1 MQALQ
6 ASLKAALQLEGG
18 AAAHI
23 ELSRVALADPELFF
37 QAGFKL
43 LESLPPSSDRAKMYG
58 GLLGCPA
65 FLIELTRKE
74 RFSHRKLVRICQ
86 SLAAVDNRLDIRLAH
101 LLPGRAEDLHGLEV
115 ERLTRILDV
124 LNEISVGPRLIFL
137 ISHLTAHPHPDVAER
152 ATLLIGR
159 RIRNFGWMKRRLES
173 GGPEIRTGVV
183 QGLWGIDTPEARR
196 TMRTCLKDTSERVA
210 GSAVF
215 GLHLLKEADVPDLV
229 DRMLADERPAF
240 RATAAWLAGQIGGP
254 AVTAVLQRAKDD
266 TEPSVRL
273 AAKRAMV
280 SVRRS
285 AAAEQ
290 TPVIEPALAEPAKE
304 IAAAE
309 PQPAK
314 ETIAAEPKKKPAQ
327 QLRIR
332 LDGTSASTRWG

>member
-124 LNEISVGPRLIFL
+124 LNEISVGPRC
-137 ISHLTAHPHPDVAER
+137 V
-152 ATLLIGR
+152 
-159 RIRNFGWMKRRLES
+159 
-173 GGPEIRTGVV
+173 
-183 QGLWGIDTPEARR
+183 
-196 TMRTCLKDTSERVA
+196 
-210 GSAVF
+210 
-215 GLHLLKEADVPDLV
+215 
-229 DRMLADERPAF
+229 
-240 RATAAWLAGQIGGP
+240 
-254 AVTAVLQRAKDD
+254 
-266 TEPSVRL
+266 
-273 AAKRAMV
+273 
-280 SVRRS
+280 
-285 AAAEQ
+285 
-290 TPVIEPALAEPAKE
+290 
-304 IAAAE
+304 
-309 PQPAK
+309 
-314 ETIAAEPKKKPAQ
+314 
-327 QLRIR
+327 
-332 LDGTSASTRWG
+332 